1 VVVEEED
8 SAVVDAADRY
18 RAIHKGGSMH
28 RFTIFVLAAA
38 GMFLMQ
44 VPGDAATPD
53 GKGFPSADAAAQAL
67 VAAAKNDDVAGLIEI
82 LGPSAKSIVATRD
95 SVADRN
101 SRRAFAARA
110 AQKMSL
116 VPSHGSP
123 KAKTILAGKD
133 QWPLPI
139 PIVELNG
146 QWYFDTAQGKEEILT
161 RRIGSN
167 ELDAIDFCRGFVE
180 AQSDYAAQNRT
191 ANNLPVYAQKII
203 SSPGERDGLY
213 WKSTGENDES
223 PIGEIVARAIA
234 QGYTDKRDPYHGY
247 YFRVLTAQGNNA
259 SGGAMSYLDNGLMTK
274 GFALIAWPSNYG
286 ATGIM
291 TFIVDKTGI
300 VYQKDLGRKTAEI
313 AGSYTAY
320 DPDKTWNP
328 VSDSHQSAL
337 R

>member
-1 VVVEEED
+1 
-8 SAVVDAADRY
+8 
-18 RAIHKGGSMH
+18 MH
-28 RFTIFVLAAA
+28 RFTAFVLAAA
-38 GMFLMQ
+38 GMILMQ
-44 VPGDAATPD
+44 VPGGAATPD
-53 GKGFPSADAAAQAL
+53 GKAFPSADAAAQAL
-67 VAAAKNDDVAGLIEI
+67 VTAVKSDNVAGLIEI

-101 SRRAFAARA
+101 SRRAFAERA

-116 VPSHGSP
+116 VASHGSQ
-123 KAKTILAGKD
+123 KAKMILVGKD
-133 QWPLPI
+133 QWPMPI
-139 PIVELNG
+139 PIVEVNG

-167 ELDAIDFCRGFVE
+167 EIDAIEVCRGFVE

-203 SSPGERDGLY
+203 STPGEHDGLY
-213 WKSTGENDES
+213 WKGNGENDDS

-234 QGYTDKRDPYHGY
+234 QGYTNKHDPYHGY
-247 YFRVLTAQGNNA
+247 YFRVLTGQGANA
-259 SGGAMSYLDNGLMTK
+259 PGGAMSYLDSGLMTK

-286 ATGIM
+286 STGIM
-291 TFIVDKTGI
+291 TFVVDKTGI

-320 DPDKTWNP
+320 DPDKTWSP